1 MKRYNQLPMVSVI
14 LPTYNRAWIVK
25 ESILS
30 VLAQTFQDYELIVV
44 DDGSTDDTRI
54 ILDEF
59 QDRIMVIHRENSGV
73 SSARNHGVA
82 AAKGKWIAFLDS
94 DDLWM
99 PGKLAVQMEFF
110 LSNPDVRICQ
120 TDEIWIRNG
129 CRINP
134 KKYHKKP
141 SGDIFLPSLSLC
153 LVSPS
158 AVMMEKEF
166 FNQMGGFDETLPSCE
181 DYDFWL
187 RIGCKYP
194 ISLIPNPLVIKR
206 GGHPDQLS
214 AAPGLDRYRIRSL
227 SKILKTEKL
236 TPVQF
241 QKTVEM
247 LNAKIDIYANGCVKR
262 GNLEEAAYIKSLAKD
277 FMSSQ
282 NSSG

>member
-1 MKRYNQLPMVSVI
+1 MKKYNKNPIVSVI
-14 LPTYNRAWIVK
+14 IPTYNRAWIVK

-44 DDGSTDDTRI
+44 DDGSTDHTQT

-59 QDRIMVIHRENSGV
+59 QDRIEVIHQKNSGV
-73 SSARNHGVA
+73 SAARNHGVA
-82 AAKGKWIAFLDS
+82 AAKGKLIAFLDS

-99 PGKLAVQMEFF
+99 PEKLAIQTEFF
-110 LSNPDVRICQ
+110 ASNPDIRICQ

-129 CRINP
+129 CRMNP

-141 SGDIFLPSLSLC
+141 SGEIFLPSLALC

-166 FNQMGGFDETLPSCE
+166 FTLMGGFDETLPACE

-187 RIGCKYP
+187 RIGCKYHV
-194 ISLIPNPLVIKR
+194 SLIPQPLVIKR
-206 GGHPDQLS
+206 GGHEDQLS
-214 AAPGLDRYRIRSL
+214 GTLGLDRYRIRSL
-227 SKILKTEKL
+227 SKILETENL
-236 TPVQF
+236 TLIQF

-247 LNAKIDIYANGCVKR
+247 LNTKIDIYANGCIKR
-262 GNLEEAAYIKSLAKD
+262 GNLEEAVYIKSLAKN
-277 FMSSQ
+277 FK
-282 NSSG
+282 

>member
-1 MKRYNQLPMVSVI
+1 MVSVI
-14 LPTYNRAWIVK
+14 IPTYNRGWIVK

-30 VLAQTFQDYELIVV
+30 VLAQTFQDFELIVV
-44 DDGSTDDTRI
+44 DDGSTDHTQA

-59 QDRIMVIHRENSGV
+59 QDRIEVIHQKNSGV
-73 SSARNHGVA
+73 SAARNHGVA
-82 AAKGKWIAFLDS
+82 AAKGKLIAFLDS

-99 PGKLAVQMEFF
+99 PGKLAIQTEFF
-110 LSNPDVRICQ
+110 ASNPDIRICQ

-141 SGDIFLPSLSLC
+141 SGEIFLPSLALC

-158 AVMMEKEF
+158 AVMMEKVF
-166 FNQMGGFDETLPSCE
+166 FTLMGGFDETLPACE

-187 RIGCKYP
+187 RIGCKYHV
-194 ISLIPNPLVIKR
+194 SLIPQPLVIKR
-206 GGHPDQLS
+206 GGHEDQLS
-214 AAPGLDRYRIRSL
+214 GVPGLDRYRIRSL
-227 SKILKTEKL
+227 SKILETENL
-236 TPVQF
+236 TPIQF

-247 LNAKIDIYANGCVKR
+247 LNAKIDIYANGCIKR

-277 FMSSQ
+277 FKLSQ
-282 NSSG
+282 DPFKN